1 MSIQLTPNM
10 NLPVPSVGIEAGP
23 AYATDVNNCL
33 ELLDSHNHAP
43 GSGVQIDPTGLNIN
57 ADLPLNENNLT
68 EARSLRL
75 SPQSAAIAGAD
86 DLACLY
92 AVDDDLYFNDGLGNQ
107 IQITANGAVAGTPG
121 SIANLVA
128 PASASYV
135 SASAK
140 FVWQSDTNIAADL
153 DAGSL
158 ILRRGIASSAGLT
171 VAPPS
176 SLTVDYT
183 ITLPALPVS
192 QKIMTLDA
200 SGNLSAPYTIDG
212 TSLEIAANV
221 IGIKDLGVSTAK
233 LAALSVTTPK
243 LADQN
248 VTQGKLQL
256 RTLHST
262 TVPAG
267 GIGISASSGVQPL
280 GTGVEVTITDNIV
293 TITTTGRPVF
303 IGMIGY
309 SGVQSFMSI
318 DGSGTLDVYFNR
330 DGARLSNVTMN
341 ALAGATQIIPPGAF
355 FHVDTPPAGTYVYNM
370 SAKNTTANGAANNV
384 KMVVYEL

>member
-1 MSIQLTPNM
+1 MAIQLTPNM

-23 AYATDVNNCL
+23 EYATDINNCL

-68 EARSLRL
+68 EVRSVRL
-75 SPQSAAIAGAD
+75 APQSAAIAEAD

-92 AVDDDLYFNDGLGNQ
+92 AVDDDLFFNDGLGNQ
-107 IQITANGAVAGTPG
+107 IRITQSGAVAGTPG

-140 FVWQSDTNIAADL
+140 FVFQSDVNTAADL

-171 VAPPS
+171 LAPPS

-183 ITLPALPVS
+183 ITLPAIIV
-192 QKIMTLDA
+192 TLDA

-221 IGIKDLGVSTAK
+221 IGIKDSGVTTSKIAD
-233 LAALSVTTPK
+233 ANVTTPK

-256 RTLHST
+256 RALHST
-262 TVPAG
+262 TVAAG

-280 GTGVEVTITDNIV
+280 GTGVEVTITNNIV